1 MSSPADR
8 TVTVL
13 VYPRESNPY
22 QPLLYTA
29 LQDAAQE
36 NGETQY
42 RIVDIRAPRGTKQ
55 VLLHPFL
62 AAYALITHAITDR
75 RRILHIHWMYAFR
88 LPGGSRFSLR
98 AAYASSTTFLFLAKI
113 LRYRIVWTVHNVL
126 PHQPITS
133 NDLAIRRKL
142 ARIAD
147 AVIVHSSS
155 TLPALAAAGIPVA
168 DATVIAHPSY
178 IGRYPDTATRHDSRA
193 SLKLPD
199 DAAVCLFFGRIEPYK
214 NVPALIEAF
223 ALVAKTNPNAFL
235 VIAGACKDPVLAAR
249 LTAMLESIERASSV
263 MRRINDDELG
273 SFFRAADV
281 VACPFLDTTTSGSA
295 MLALSFDVPIVAPR
309 VGALA
314 DLPDDVGFFYNPTTE
329 SGLVAALAESLGSPD
344 DVATAAARAHDYAA
358 GMTWARAAKATALVF
373 QNILTP

>member
-1 MSSPADR
+1 MSSP
-8 TVTVL
+8 VTVV

-22 QPLLYTA
+22 QPLLYAA
-29 LQDAAQE
+29 LQEAAQDD
-36 NGETQY
+36 GETQY
-42 RIVDIRAPRGTKQ
+42 RVVYIRAPRGTKQ
-55 VLLHPFL
+55 VLLHPL
-62 AAYALITHAITDR
+62 MAAYHLITHAITDR

-88 LPGGSRFSLR
+88 LPGRSKAAPR
-98 AAYASSTTFLFLAKI
+98 AAYASSMTFLFLAKL

-133 NDLAIRRKL
+133 NDLAVRRRL

-178 IGRYPDTATRHDSRA
+178 IGRYPEAGSRHDSRA

-199 DAAVCLFFGRIEPYK
+199 DAAVCLFFGRIEPFK

-223 ALVAKTNPNAFL
+223 AVVASTNPNAYL
-235 VIAGACKDPVLAAR
+235 VVAGACKDPALQARVTTMLAP
-249 LTAMLESIERASSV
+249 IERASSV
-263 MRRINDDELG
+263 LRRINDDELA

-295 MLALSFDVPIVAPR
+295 MLALSFGVPIVAPR

-314 DLPDDVGFFYNPTTE
+314 DLPNDVGFFYNPTTE
-329 SGLVAALAESLGSPD
+329 GGLVAALAQSLSSAD

-358 GMTWARAAKATALVF
+358 SMTWARAAKATALVYKS
-373 QNILTP
+373 ILKP